1 MNSCSASVFGVS
13 PESMQCG
20 YDDKGN
26 SVPKI
31 LLQMQERLY
40 AQDGLKVRVFRSFKP
55 SQCGGLKLQKMFERI
70 RIE

>member
-1 MNSCSASVFGVS
+1 MFGVS

-31 LLQMQERLY
+31 LLLMLERLY
-40 AQDGLKVRVFRSFKP
+40 AQDGLKAGVFRLFEPFSL
-55 SQCGGLKLQKMFERI
+55 GLGSCK
-70 RIE
+70 

>member
-1 MNSCSASVFGVS
+1 VFGVS

-31 LLQMQERLY
+31 LLLMQERLY
-40 AQDGLKVRVFRSFKP
+40 AQDGLKVGVLPLFKP
-55 SQCGGLKLQKMFERI
+55 FSLELNSVRAQPNSTI
-70 RIE
+70 

>member
-1 MNSCSASVFGVS
+1 MNSGSASVFGVS

-31 LLQMQERLY
+31 LLLMLERLY
-40 AQDGLKVRVFRSFKP
+40 AQDGLKAGVFRLFEPFSL
-55 SQCGGLKLQKMFERI
+55 GLGSCK
-70 RIE
+70 

>member
-1 MNSCSASVFGVS
+1 LDSWFSCSASVFGVS

-31 LLQMQERLY
+31 LLLMQQRLY
-40 AQDGLKVRVFRSFKP
+40 SQDGLKVIDSA
-55 SQCGGLKLQKMFERI
+55 ERNFI
-70 RIE
+70 LEPIK

>member
-55 SQCGGLKLQKMFERI
+55 SQ
-70 RIE
+70 

>member
-1 MNSCSASVFGVS
+1 MFGVS

-31 LLQMQERLY
+31 LLLMQERLY
-40 AQDGLKVRVFRSFKP
+40 AQDGLKVVQAIQF
-55 SQCGGLKLQKMFERI
+55 GVWEL
-70 RIE
+70 

>member
-1 MNSCSASVFGVS
+1 VLSFPSCSASVFGVS

-31 LLQMQERLY
+31 LLLMQQRLY
-40 AQDGLKVRVFRSFKP
+40 SQDGLKVILNCHFFFK
-55 SQCGGLKLQKMFERI
+55 LLLLAA
-70 RIE
+70 

>member
-1 MNSCSASVFGVS
+1 MWFSCSASVFGVS

-31 LLQMQERLY
+31 LLLMQQRLY
-40 AQDGLKVRVFRSFKP
+40 SQDGLKVIASA
-55 SQCGGLKLQKMFERI
+55 ERNFI
-70 RIE
+70 LEPIK

>member
-1 MNSCSASVFGVS
+1 MFNPELPRLPTFLSFLNSCSASVFGVS

-55 SQCGGLKLQKMFERI
+55 SQ
-70 RIE
+70 